1 MIKVVHVMA
10 DGERRDSIEGVT
22 IPASCDYYKVKDHI
36 IREIREKEADR
47 QQA

>member
-22 IPASCDYYKVKDHI
+22 IPASSDYYRVKDHI
-36 IREIREKEADR
+36 IREIREKADR